1 MKNPLYYLNGPRIIR
16 FLKRIRREKSIRA
29 AHKAH
34 FREHAN
40 DYKNLDLYVENFR
53 SSGGLSHQFQ
63 AYKLWSLSKLL
74 EKHKP
79 KSILEFGSGS
89 STLVFAEYAKKNNAK
104 VLSIDESE
112 KWAANTLK
120 LIGDQNPKCV
130 DVVARPRNFLPE
142 KKPKE
147 IKYDVE
153 IKENF
158 DFVLVDGPSLS
169 VDGTKHKD
177 AINSNVFEL
186 PELPKVIVVDVR
198 KATAHEIAKK
208 YGAHYNIELCDLLD
222 DEPVPKNYNLFSV
235 YTRK

>member
-1 MKNPLYYLNGPRIIR
+1 MKSPLYYLNGPRILR
-16 FLKRIRREKSIRA
+16 FLKRTRREHSIRA

-34 FREHAN
+34 FKEHAN

-53 SSGGLSHQFQ
+53 SSGGLNHQFQ
-63 AYKLWSLSKLL
+63 AYKLWSLNKLL
-74 EKHKP
+74 EKYKP

-120 LIGDQNPKCV
+120 LIGNQNPKYV
-130 DVVARPRNFLPE
+130 DVVAKTRKFLPE
-142 KKPKE
+142 KTPKE

-153 IKENF
+153 IKESF

-169 VDGTKHKD
+169 VDGVKYKE
-177 AINSNVFEL
+177 AVNSNIFEL

-198 KATAHEIAKK
+198 KATALEIAEK
-208 YGAHYNIELCDLLD
+208 YGTHYNIELCDLLD

-235 YTRK
+235 YTKK